1 MRYITRTITS
11 VIAICKVYNNTT
23 DSIEDATFNIG
34 NVPEAKVEKEINKM
48 LKDTDLKL
56 IKVVECTTEEAKY
69 KMSEAQFIAN
79 AEVVE

>member
-11 VIAICKVYNNTT
+11 VIAICKVYNTAT
-23 DSIEDATFNIG
+23 DEMENATFNIG
-34 NVPEAKVEKEINKM
+34 NVPEQKIEKEINKL

-69 KMSEAQFIAN
+69 KMSEAVFIEN